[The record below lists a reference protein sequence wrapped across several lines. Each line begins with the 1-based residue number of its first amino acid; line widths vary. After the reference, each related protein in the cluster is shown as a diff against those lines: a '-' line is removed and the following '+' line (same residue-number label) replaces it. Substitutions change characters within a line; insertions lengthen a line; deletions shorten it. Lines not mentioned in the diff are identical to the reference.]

1 MVVSIVRFRG
11 SRDVGTRIR
20 SRIQATNLKRPE
32 KLMGALIGAGNFSKE
47 KGTTPESGGEVRIPI
62 DPGRDTPTVDP
73 PLPNFTTPTP
83 VHDGELILPAT
94 WLPA

>member
-1 MVVSIVRFRG
+1 MSPGGEPEMTGEIDG
-11 SRDVGTRIR
+11 R
-20 SRIQATNLKRPE
+20 SDWRWQFLE
-32 KLMGALIGAGNFSKE
+32 E